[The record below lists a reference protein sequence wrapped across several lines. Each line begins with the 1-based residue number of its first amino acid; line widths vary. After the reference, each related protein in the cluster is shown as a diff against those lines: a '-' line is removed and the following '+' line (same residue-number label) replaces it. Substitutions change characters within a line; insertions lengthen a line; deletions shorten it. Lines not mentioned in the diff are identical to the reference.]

1 MDVKLQDAAV
11 AHEDEVTIGAMDA
24 EVAPVDDM
32 TTGGIVDHLAQEDAM
47 DAEVALEDDMTTDGI
62 VDHLAQVCVHC
73 GRVHENGLDK
83 IRCARWR
90 PCSRCGLVHREYAQE
105 AAGAKTLKTSCK
117 MHQKIFYTK
126 HERAKKS
133 AYKTSARARAKMT

>member
-32 TTGGIVDHLAQEDAM
+32 MTGGIVDHLAQEDNSADAM
-47 DAEVALEDDMTTDGI
+47 EVEQ
-62 VDHLAQVCVHC
+62 LAQVCVHC

-83 IRCARWR
+83 IRCARRR